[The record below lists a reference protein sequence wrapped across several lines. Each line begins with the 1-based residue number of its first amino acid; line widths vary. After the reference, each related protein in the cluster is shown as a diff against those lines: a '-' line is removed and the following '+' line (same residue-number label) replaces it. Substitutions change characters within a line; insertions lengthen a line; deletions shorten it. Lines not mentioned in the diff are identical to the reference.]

1 VVELGGADVVVEV
14 VDVVELVVVEVA
26 DVADVEDD
34 VDVEEVVDVEGAVV
48 VGDAGGAGPS
58 QVTAI
63 TVGLTDVDESV
74 PLPQSTLMLPPTGRA
89 MASAGIAPGVRGS
102 TESAPVTAALPA
114 RAEAAFARSVTIWTS
129 RVSPLTTTA
138 APLRTTVWRPPC
150 RDRNAN
156 ALTDREPLTLAPGD
170 VTTGVVSL
178 APANPVVIIDTRAAG
193 VTVARGE
200 VSPEVAVRY
209 QADSR
214 RPAAPA
220 LS

>member
-1 VVELGGADVVVEV
+1 VVELGGADDVVEV
-14 VDVVELVVVEVA
+14 VDVVAFVVVEVE
-26 DVADVEDD
+26 DVVEDVVEVVDVED
-34 VDVEEVVDVEGAVV
+34 VVDVEGAVV
-48 VGDAGGAGPS
+48 VVVGAGPS

-63 TVGLTDVDESV
+63 TVGLMDVDESV

-89 MASAGIAPGVRGS
+89 MAWAGIVPGVRGS

-114 RAEAAFARSVTIWTS
+114 RAEAAFARSVTVWTS

-150 RDRNAN
+150 RDRNPN
-156 ALTDREPLTLAPGD
+156 ALTDREPLTVAPGD